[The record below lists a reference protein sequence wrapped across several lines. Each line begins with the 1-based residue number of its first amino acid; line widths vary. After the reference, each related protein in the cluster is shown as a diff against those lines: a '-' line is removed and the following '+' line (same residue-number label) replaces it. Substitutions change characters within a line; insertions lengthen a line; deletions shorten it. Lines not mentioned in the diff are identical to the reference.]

1 MIKEFF
7 KKVGAFILKEMK
19 DGVTGIVHL
28 YYHVKRLFLL
38 LITVLALGYSF
49 DMFDILKVS
58 IVLPILSAVIAH
70 FIRKALFPNIDLSE
84 LVHSLS
90 VDEPGR
96 AMPKAVVATALIL
109 FMTVITAIFCLKL
122 L

>member
-1 MIKEFF
+1 
-7 KKVGAFILKEMK
+7 MK